1 MRVKGGTRT
10 RRRHKKIL
18 RQTKGYWGT
27 RRKLFRRA
35 NEAWMKAQWYAYRD
49 RRNRRRELRRLW
61 ITRINAASRQN
72 GLSYSRFVHG
82 LKQAGVALDRKVLAD
97 IAVRDAGTF
106 AKLVD
111 VAKEAI

>member
-1 MRVKGGTRT
+1 
-10 RRRHKKIL
+10 
-18 RQTKGYWGT
+18 
-27 RRKLFRRA
+27 
-35 NEAWMKAQWYAYRD
+35 MKAQWYAYRD

-72 GLSYSRFVHG
+72 GLSYSRFIHG
-82 LKQAGVALDRKVLAD
+82 LKQAGVELDRKVLAD
-97 IAVRDAGTF
+97 IAVRDAGAF